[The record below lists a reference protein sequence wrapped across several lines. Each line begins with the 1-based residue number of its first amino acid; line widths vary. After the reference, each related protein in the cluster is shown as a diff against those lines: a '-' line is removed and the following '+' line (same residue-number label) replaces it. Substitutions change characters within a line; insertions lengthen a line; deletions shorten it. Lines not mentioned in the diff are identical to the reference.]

1 MTQLPFN
8 PLKIYEEIHSAIQ
21 EAGIDSMSESAWKMA
36 EIMYRTLMFSRAI
49 VWRDNPHVFLAQTP
63 RELINIYRLRYDVYL
78 QMGYAGELPNEVDG
92 LDFDGFDEY
101 SAILYTKNASGITS
115 TCRVIFDS
123 NLGLPVERYHSFDTK
138 RKEGKQIAELSRLA
152 KRGSTNGLNRE
163 FQYLVRG
170 AYYTMTDNNMDTL
183 VSAMIPEHFKLY
195 RNFGGF
201 AIEGEIERY
210 GGLGIPFVVTAWDV
224 AKISRIFRR
233 IFLGERQSTPKRRYG
248 FDDLAS

>member
-8 PLKIYEEIHSAIQ
+8 PSKIYEEIHSAIQ

-123 NLGLPVERYHSFDTK
+123 NLGLPVEQYHSFDAK
-138 RKEGKQIAELSRLA
+138 RKEKKRIAELSRLA
-152 KRGSTNGLNRE
+152 KLDADRGLGRE

-170 AYYTMTDNNMDTL
+170 AYYTIVDNDMDTL
-183 VSAMIPEHFKLY
+183 VSAMIPEHFKFY
-195 RNFGGF
+195 QNFGGF
-201 AIEGEIERY
+201 AIEGEIEHY

-224 AKISRIFRR
+224 AKISRVFRR
-233 IFLGERQSTPKRRYG
+233 IFLGERQ
-248 FDDLAS
+248 LASKCGHGLDELVS